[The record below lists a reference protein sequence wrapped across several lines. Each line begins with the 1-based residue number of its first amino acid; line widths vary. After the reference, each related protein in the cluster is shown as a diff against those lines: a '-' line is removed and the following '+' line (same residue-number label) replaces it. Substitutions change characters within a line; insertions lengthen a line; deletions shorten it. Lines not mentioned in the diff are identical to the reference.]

1 VVRSKRR
8 YFYDK
13 GIRNAL
19 AGNLTPLPTRQDVGA
34 LWEGY
39 TITERLKDQSYRGML
54 SYNYYRRTY
63 DMQEIDWI
71 EDLGG
76 KLYAYPFKG
85 NSKERAKVSA
95 ASAKGYLDASYEVI
109 QREKFAD
116 WIKKWE

>member
-1 VVRSKRR
+1 MVGSKRR

-39 TITERLKDQSYRGML
+39 TITERLKDQSYRGMR
-54 SYNYYRRTY
+54 SDNYYWRTY
-63 DMQEIDWI
+63 GKQEIDWI
-71 EDLGG
+71 EDRGG
-76 KLYAYPFKG
+76 KLYAYQFKG
-85 NSKERAKVSA
+85 NSKERVQVPA
-95 ASAKGYLDASYEVI
+95 AWAMAYPDGSYEVI
-109 QREKFAD
+109 YTENFAD